1 MPTDDFHAFLRRQSP
16 AALADLL
23 VELANDHP
31 EVDKRLQRL
40 QLSDSPSK
48 LAAMFKKTLA
58 SWRRSTKYHDYKSAG
73 EFAAKLE
80 IWLDQVARELAPKD
94 PALALD
100 LFEAFIETDAAFFEN
115 ADDSGGDIGDAV
127 RKACRYWLQ
136 TSAQCEAPE
145 SALGGRLVK
154 LVTADGYGAREGLF
168 REAHLLL
175 SEPAMR
181 EILAE
186 LEAKMALLVA
196 THRGAGQVPYEVIN
210 VSASMS
216 LIGDALKDPDV
227 KARAI
232 LSYRSEPN
240 AMQKETIAQ
249 GYLTVDRAEDAMKW
263 LQGDWGHLD
272 DRRQRLLAQAHSQ
285 LGNAELSHPL
295 RQALFEKSP
304 SVDALHLWLDDL
316 PHVQQSAAM
325 EHAGE
330 VAMALPNPGL
340 AAQLLIELHREA
352 DAEAVLVDKAAV
364 IDGADYFMLPTLAK
378 TLAAGGRSKGATAIY
393 RALTLNILERAN
405 ARAYGHAARYVERLA
420 LMAATDLAP
429 LSSHE
434 DFMAEV
440 RSRHGRKT
448 AFWSLLNKA

>member
-1 MPTDDFHAFLRRQSP
+1 MPTEDLHAFLRRQPP

-40 QLSDSPSK
+40 QLSDSPGK
-48 LAAMFKKTLA
+48 LAAMFRKTLA
-58 SWRRSTKYHDYKSAG
+58 GWRRSTKYHDYKSVG

-80 IWLDQVARELAPKD
+80 LWLDQVARELAPKD

-100 LFEAFIETDAAFFEN
+100 LFEAFIEMDATFFEN

-127 RKACRYWLQ
+127 RTACRYWLQ
-136 TSAQCEAPE
+136 TSARCDVPE
-145 SALGGRLVK
+145 SALGARLVK
-154 LVTADGYGAREGLF
+154 LATADGYGARDGLL
-168 REAHLLL
+168 REAHVLL
-175 SEPAMR
+175 SEPALR
-181 EILAE
+181 EIVAE
-186 LEAKMALLVA
+186 LEAKMAVLVA
-196 THRGAGQVPYEVIN
+196 RHRGAGQVPYEVIN

-216 LIGDALKDPDV
+216 LVGEALKDPDV

-240 AMQKETIAQ
+240 AMQKEAIAQ
-249 GYLTVDRAEDAMKW
+249 GYLTADRAEDAMKW

-295 RQALFEKSP
+295 RQQFFQKSP
-304 SVDALHLWLDDL
+304 SVDAPHLWLDDL
-316 PHVQQSAAM
+316 PPAQQVAAM

-330 VAMALPNPGL
+330 VALALPNPGL
-340 AAQLLIELHREA
+340 AAQILIELQREA
-352 DAEAVLVDKAAV
+352 DAESVLVDKAAAL
-364 IDGADYFMLPTLAK
+364 DGADCFLLPTLAK
-378 TLAAGGRSKGATAIY
+378 TLAAGGRSKGASAIY
-393 RALTLNILERAN
+393 RALTLNILERAS
-405 ARAYGHAARYVERLA
+405 ARAYGHAARYVDCLA

-434 DFMAEV
+434 DFMAAL
-440 RSRHGRKT
+440 RSKHGRKT